1 MKRVLFAVLAMLAV
15 ATVASAQD
23 VRYNFD
29 KSANFSKYKTYKW
42 VENKSGDK
50 IDDLTQKELQTAIE
64 SELAKKG
71 LQKTTTDTADLYL
84 AYAASISTE
93 KQVNT
98 FDTGYGAGPGM
109 YGPYGYGGW
118 SGGGSSTSTTST
130 IFNGTVVVDMY
141 DVGTKQLVWRGAVS
155 KTLDPKAK
163 PDKRAKNIQKAFEK
177 LFKKNY
183 PPPPPKD
190 KK

>member
-1 MKRVLFAVLAMLAV
+1 MKRVFLIAAALLTV
-15 ATVASAQD
+15 ATMAWAQD

-29 KSANFSKYKTYKW
+29 KSANFSKYKTFKW
-42 VENKSGDK
+42 VENKSGDQL
-50 IDDLTQKELQTAIE
+50 DSLTKGDIQSAMEA
-64 SELAKKG
+64 ELAKKG
-71 LQKTTTDTADLYL
+71 LQKSTTDAADLYITF
-84 AYAASISTE
+84 AASVSTE

-98 FDTGYGAGPGM
+98 FDTGYGAGPGW

-118 SGGGSSTSTTST
+118 SGGSSTSTTYT
-130 IFNGTVVVDMY
+130 IYNGTVVVDMY

-155 KTLDPKAK
+155 KELDVNAK
-163 PDKRAKNIQKAFEK
+163 PDKRAKNIKKATEK
-177 LFKKNY
+177 LFKNY

>member
-1 MKRVLFAVLAMLAV
+1 MKRVLLGVVAMLAM

-29 KSANFSKYKTYKW
+29 KSANFSKYKTFKW

-50 IDDLTQKELQTAIE
+50 LDDLTKKDLETAIE
-64 SELAKKG
+64 AELAKKG
-71 LQKTTTDTADLYL
+71 LQKTTTDSADLYL
-84 AYAASISTE
+84 AYTVSVSTE

-98 FDTGYGAGPGM
+98 FDTGYGAGPGW

-118 SGGGSSTSTTST
+118 SGGSSTSTTST
-130 IFNGTVVVDMY
+130 IYNGTAVVDMY

-163 PDKRAKNIQKAFEK
+163 PDKRAKNIQKATEK
-177 LFKKNY
+177 LFKNY
-183 PPPPPKD
+183 PPPPPKE